1 MGQKI
6 SPIANRLGYIKDWE
20 SRWFPVREMPRLI
33 EEDFRIRQFIRQ
45 RLKLAAV
52 SRVVIERAG
61 SFLRVIL
68 HTARPGMVIGRRGAD
83 IDNLKSAIESMT
95 GRKTFVNVLEIKNP
109 ETDAALVAESIALQL
124 ERRIHHRRALKR
136 AIERARAQGAAGIK
150 IKIAGRLGGAE
161 IARYEWLKDGRVPT
175 STFRA
180 DIDYGFCEAHT
191 SMGKIGCKV
200 WIFKKEYFTK
210 SREDLVKELKKS
222 KAQEFGLTESENAA
236 PLMAQRQI
244 KPPSAKEGA

>member
-1 MGQKI
+1 
-6 SPIANRLGYIKDWE
+6 
-20 SRWFPVREMPRLI
+20 
-33 EEDFRIRQFIRQ
+33 
-45 RLKLAAV
+45 
-52 SRVVIERAG
+52 
-61 SFLRVIL
+61 
-68 HTARPGMVIGRRGAD
+68 MVIGRRGAD